1 MRVLC
6 PVIAASARD
15 VFAFHSEIAQR
26 GTIGWQFVRHDCG
39 WSEALCLEQFAHQFQ
54 CGPLVSSGLDQEI
67 QNLPFTI
74 YGAPQIHIPAI
85 DRDEYL
91 IEMPACVCGWMRSS
105 ELSGVGKAKF
115 YRPAADGFIGDID
128 ATLGQ
133 QILDI
138 PKAQRKSE
146 IQPDGILDDLGWK
159 AVAVI

>member
-15 VFAFHSEIAQR
+15 VFALHSEIAQR
-26 GTIGWQFVRHDCG
+26 GTIGWQFVRHHCG
-39 WSEALCLEQFAHQFQ
+39 LSEALCPEQFAHQFQ
-54 CGPLVSSGLDQEI
+54 CGRLVSSGLDQEI
-67 QNLPFTI
+67 QDLPFTI
-74 YGAPQIHIPAI
+74 NGAPQIHIPAI

-91 IEMPACVCGWMRSS
+91 IEMSACVCGWTRSS

-115 YRPAADGFIGDID
+115 YRPAADGFVGDID

-138 PKAQRKSE
+138 LKAQRKSE

-159 AVAVI
+159 R

>member
-15 VFAFHSEIAQR
+15 VFALHSEIAQR
-26 GTIGWQFVRHDCG
+26 GTIGWQFVRHHCG

-54 CGPLVSSGLDQEI
+54 CGRLVSSGLDQEI

-74 YGAPQIHIPAI
+74 YGAPQLHIPAI

-91 IEMPACVCGWMRSS
+91 IEMPACVCGSMRSS
-105 ELSGVGKAKF
+105 EPSSGGKAKF

-128 ATLGQ
+128 PTLGQ
-133 QILDI
+133 QVLDI

-146 IQPDGILDDLGWK
+146 NTARRHTG
-159 AVAVI
+159 

>member
-1 MRVLC
+1 M
-6 PVIAASARD
+6 
-15 VFAFHSEIAQR
+15 F
-26 GTIGWQFVRHDCG
+26 
-39 WSEALCLEQFAHQFQ
+39 
-54 CGPLVSSGLDQEI
+54 
-67 QNLPFTI
+67 LP
-74 YGAPQIHIPAI
+74 
-85 DRDEYL
+85 L
-91 IEMPACVCGWMRSS
+91 IETNTIKMPACVCGWMRPS

-138 PKAQRKSE
+138 PKTQRKSE